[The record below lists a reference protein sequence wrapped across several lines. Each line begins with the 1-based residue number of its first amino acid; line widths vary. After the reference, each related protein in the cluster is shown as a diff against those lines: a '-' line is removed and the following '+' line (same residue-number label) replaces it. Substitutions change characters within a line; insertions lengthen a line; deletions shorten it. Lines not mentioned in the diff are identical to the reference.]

1 MHLNVSQKRMFSN
14 LPGFVF
20 KRLPFSLASA
30 AAIVVERTA
39 WLTTLLSTL
48 SATMFVTLCLAS
60 TPLGATVLEKMTI
73 AVSIPPQKYFVERIA
88 GNQVDVMVMV
98 EPGQSPE
105 TYAPTP
111 RKMASLN
118 NAKIYFGIG
127 MPFEKTWIQR
137 IAKMNPRMKL
147 VQMEQGL
154 RLRFMEKPMQQ
165 SRQQARDSGHQHDH
179 FGEPDPHVWTNPRLV
194 MQMAGTIKTALIELL
209 PAQKQRFE
217 ENYQRFVQDLSEL
230 DKYIS
235 DLSNATASKQFMV
248 FHPSWGYFAD
258 AYGLHQIPI
267 ESEGKFPGAKSL
279 SHLVDLAKREKINV
293 IFVQQQFSQRDAATI
308 AKAIDGSVVQV
319 DPLAENYIENL
330 KSVANVF
337 TGGVK

>member
-1 MHLNVSQKRMFSN
+1 ML
-14 LPGFVF
+14 GFII
-20 KRLPFSLASA
+20 KRLTFSLASV
-30 AAIVVERTA
+30 AAIVVERA
-39 WLTTLLSTL
+39 ALLTTLFAAMFT
-48 SATMFVTLCLAS
+48 TPFVTLCLAS
-60 TPLGATVLEKMTI
+60 SPVGAAALEKTDI
-73 AVSIPPQKYFVERIA
+73 AVSIPPQKYFVERIG
-88 GNQVDVMVMV
+88 GNQVDVVVMV

-111 RKMASLN
+111 RKMTSLS
-118 NAKIYFGIG
+118 NAKVYFGIG

-137 IAKMNPRMKL
+137 IAKMNPHMKL

-154 RLRFMEKPMQQ
+154 RLRSMEKPMQQ
-165 SRQQARDSGHQHDH
+165 SGQQALDSGHQHDH
-179 FGEPDPHVWTNPRLV
+179 SGEPDPHVWTNPRMV
-194 MQMAGTIKTALIELL
+194 MQMAATIKAALIELV
-209 PAQKQRFE
+209 PAKKQEFE
-217 ENYQRFVQDLSEL
+217 ENYQRFVQDLNEL

-235 DLSNATASKQFMV
+235 DLSNATSSKQFMV

-267 ESEGKFPGAKSL
+267 ESEGKLPGAKSL
-279 SHLVDLAKREKINV
+279 SHLVDFAKREKINV

-337 TGGVK
+337 TGGGK